1 MTAYAASYA
10 VAYPTTYGSGASGG
24 GSPSGLTPYALGT
37 DLVKRYDIDLIG
49 DLCQDNREELDWQSD
64 ITVLTEHVNV
74 VSALEDASGE
84 IEVAMQAGGRYTVDQ
99 LRELAYPTSSATN
112 NNTRKHLTRI
122 TCAIAMSILAERRL
136 DKVSMETADWL
147 RKTAKAFLDQLR
159 RGENVFG
166 IQAHVEAG
174 TIDISTVEAIQIQDL
189 NLLTERMS
197 RFFPGT
203 EQRTP
208 RAR

>member
-1 MTAYAASYA
+1 MPFYG
-10 VAYPTTYGSGASGG
+10 TTYGSVYGGVYFGSSG
-24 GSPSGLTPYALGT
+24 SGTVSDLTPYAVGG
-37 DLVKRYDIDLIG
+37 DLVKRYDVDLIG
-49 DLCQDNREELDWQSD
+49 DLCQDSREELDWQSD

-84 IEVAMQAGGRYTVDQ
+84 IEVAMQAGGRYTVAQ
-99 LRELAYPTSSATN
+99 LRELAYPSTDETN

-166 IQAHVEAG
+166 ITAHVESG
-174 TIDISTVEAIQIQDL
+174 TIDITTVEAIQIQDL
-189 NLLTERMS
+189 NLLTERMP